1 MLICYM
7 SFLFSGSYIYV
18 TYLIRELLL
27 LDFFFF
33 TKRRWLL
40 TSKWVTIMSNIIVK
54 ILFLSAKLST
64 FVFSSVSKNIN
75 QSFRNSFG
83 SFFVWYL
90 CLTFLNGSQWLL
102 GRLLNSIYHVRPSR
116 TGPQPLLSYYI
127 VFIISFTSFFTSIKS
142 SFSVYSCNTTWVQ
155 KRLF

>member
-1 MLICYM
+1 MLHIWYESCCC
-7 SFLFSGSYIYV
+7 
-18 TYLIRELLL
+18 LI
-27 LDFFFF
+27 FFFF

>member
-33 TKRRWLL
+33 YKKKMIAYIKMGHYQA
-40 TSKWVTIMSNIIVK
+40 SAIVK
-54 ILFLSAKLST
+54 IFFLSTKLST

-142 SFSVYSCNTTWVQ
+142 SFSVYSCNTT
-155 KRLF
+155 

>member
-1 MLICYM
+1 MLHIWYESCCC
-7 SFLFSGSYIYV
+7 
-18 TYLIRELLL
+18 LI
-27 LDFFFF
+27 FFFF

-102 GRLLNSIYHVRPSR
+102 GRLLSSIYHVH
-116 TGPQPLLSYYI
+116 LSQASTT
-127 VFIISFTSFFTSIKS
+127 FIILYWVHNFFHI
-142 SFSVYSCNTTWVQ
+142 FLYVHWIIILHI
-155 KRLF
+155 RM